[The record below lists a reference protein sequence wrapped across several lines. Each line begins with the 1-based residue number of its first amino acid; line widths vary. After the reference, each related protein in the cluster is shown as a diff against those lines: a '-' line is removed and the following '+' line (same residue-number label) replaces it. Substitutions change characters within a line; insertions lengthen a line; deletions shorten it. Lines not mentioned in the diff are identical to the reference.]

1 MMARNPTFKGAASA
15 FRTGRAP
22 RPATF
27 VIRSGSA
34 SPFRGGQAGGKKKKS
49 GGGAGGS

>member
-1 MMARNPTFKGAASA
+1 MMARNPAFKGTASA

-34 SPFRGGQAGGKKKKS
+34 SPFRSGGKTASKKKS